1 MTSRD
6 NILLKIYSDHLFY
19 SQGPSTP
26 PTLDIKKTKACA
38 IIQDILSKKSPYF
51 LSVSS
56 YINNFSK
63 EYYQT
68 SVIKNSQIVNEI
80 IKYSNVS
87 SFDFNTFF
95 QFLMLY
101 GHLNKMYKLDFDPS
115 KCVYFLSENV
125 LSNQYLINTD
135 FNIYS
140 APDIFK
146 VPTLLSKRLILSFYE
161 TPSHVID
168 DIAYT
173 NDSLYQYND
182 RLIYMFAIFQL
193 YKNNKD
199 DALFFIKD
207 LDIGF
212 KIVLERAIKENDFNV
227 IKNNTVLSQY
237 KSFNDFMNSH
247 SLTFKTKSGLDAEKY
262 VIKNISY
269 EPYLFIKH
277 SSIKDEGKEIVALS
291 GSSNKKLDSEKIQS
305 SVLLKYCQ
313 MINPEIKI
321 DAEMMKKNESY
332 DINMIEN
339 ILNKIIRSGRS
350 DESINT
356 GHSRYYKFPA
366 NTKVFFEGLMVYDFQ
381 NSLRYSEYQ
390 SSISMFYLTL
400 FANTIKRG
408 GVKISNA
415 VLEKLNDD
423 DYTLYFLKRCEE
435 VYSSYL
441 KPFYFSYN
449 MMLGSYSS
457 IYKTYIDNF
466 KEVSDYVPVD
476 SVKNIKS
483 YELSSVDYY
492 PPYTLSQFYALRKL
506 YNRQNDL
513 KSLIT
518 KIIFYWADESVNTS
532 KIINSILEESAHI
545 GEDLGVFSRLR
556 TIHEQNKTNTHF
568 DRGSQR
574 IKDLKMIGFFSL
586 LTINSSFKYLDFG
599 GGNGELTSSIAR
611 YLKLNKEQVFV
622 SDVQSW
628 FGTQNVLEYQKNVT
642 LRYITTSFLPFE
654 DESLDL
660 VSAFQVFHHI
670 KNMDTTLKE
679 INRILKVNG
688 ILLIREHDCDNNGT
702 RTLIDLDHTIRE
714 VCIKDDIN
722 IDILHDYD
730 DKYYGMDELSNLI
743 QKYNFTSSSLKYSN
757 PRGPTRYY
765 YKIFKKTS
773 NLIHK

>member
-1 MTSRD
+1 MTSSD

-80 IKYSNVS
+80 INHSNLQ
-87 SFDFNTFF
+87 SFDFNIFF

-115 KCVYFLSENV
+115 KCVYFLSEII
-125 LSNQYLINTD
+125 LSNQYLINPD
-135 FNIYS
+135 FNTYS
-140 APDIFK
+140 VPNIFN
-146 VPTLLSKRLILSFYE
+146 VPTLSSKRLVLSFYE

-168 DIAYT
+168 GIAYT
-173 NDSLYQYND
+173 NDSLSQYND

-193 YKNNKD
+193 YKNNRD
-199 DALFFIKD
+199 YALFFIKD
-207 LDIGF
+207 LDSGF
-212 KIVLERAIKENDFNV
+212 KFVLERAIKENDFNV
-227 IKNNTVLSQY
+227 VKNNTVLSQY
-237 KSFNDFMNSH
+237 KSFGDFMNFH
-247 SLTFKTKSGLDAEKY
+247 SLIFKTKSGPNTEKY

-277 SSIKDEGKEIVALS
+277 SSIKAEGKEIIALS

-305 SVLLKYCQ
+305 NILLKYCQ

-321 DAEMMKKNESY
+321 DTETTKKNEFY
-332 DINMIEN
+332 DVKMFEDISS
-339 ILNKIIRSGRS
+339 KIIRTGRS
-350 DESINT
+350 DESVDIS
-356 GHSRYYKFPA
+356 HSKYYKFPA
-366 NTKVFFEGLMVYDFQ
+366 NTKVFFEGLRVYDFQ
-381 NSLRYSEYQ
+381 NSLKYSEYQ

-400 FANTIKRG
+400 FVNTIKRG
-408 GVKISNA
+408 NIKVSNT
-415 VLEKLNDD
+415 VIEKLNND
-423 DYTLYFLKRCEE
+423 DYTLYFLNRCDE
-435 VYSSYL
+435 VYRSYL

-457 IYKTYIDNF
+457 IYKMYVDNF
-466 KEVSDYVPVD
+466 KEVSEYVPVD
-476 SVKNIKS
+476 SIKNIKS
-483 YELSSVDYY
+483 YELSSLDYY
-492 PPYTLSQFYALRKL
+492 PPYTLSQFYSLRKL

-513 KSLIT
+513 KNLIT
-518 KIIFYWADESVNTS
+518 KIIFYWADDSVNTS

-545 GEDLGVFSRLR
+545 GEDLDVFSKLR
-556 TIHEQNKTNTHF
+556 KIHEQNKTNTHF
-568 DRGSQR
+568 DRGAQR

-730 DKYYGMDELSNLI
+730 DKYYGVDELSNLI
-743 QKYNFTSSSLKYSN
+743 QMYNFTSSSLKYSN

-773 NLIHK
+773 NFIHK